1 MKKYSSF
8 DFSNAYATATA
19 DPASVPQVPFEVWA
33 GQLTHDLKT
42 PLATIKAFA
51 ELAHMQLKQKGETGE
66 LYFLEQI
73 STQVDVLTAK
83 LNGLLKEVP
92 RSTENQSAASS

>member
-1 MKKYSSF
+1 MKKYTSI
-8 DFSNAYATATA
+8 DFSRTFPQTMPSSAT
-19 DPASVPQVPFEVWA
+19 PSVPFEVWA

-51 ELAHMQLKQKGETGE
+51 ELAHMQLKQKEQTSE

-73 STQVDVLTAK
+73 NAQVDILTAK
-83 LNGLLKEVP
+83 LNRFLKEVP
-92 RSTENQSAASS
+92 RTERSANS